1 MNNTKVA
8 NLNVKLKDLFFKW
21 LDVTKA
27 WHKLNNQQQQV
38 LALLLYYHYRYKK
51 DITNNKVLWRLLFDY
66 DTKIKIKEDPVFEKE
81 LSDSAL
87 NNIFSILRKKKIIID
102 GEISPLYIPEL
113 ASKSNN
119 FKIIFNFNIIDN
131 D

>member
-1 MNNTKVA
+1 MNNTKIA